1 MTKEKKSIKA
11 VMLDMDGTFYMGG
24 NVLLPGA
31 LELMSFLNEGGRYR
45 FHFLP
50 TTAVKVLMIMLK
62 TDWTGR
68 ET

>member
-31 LELMSFLNEGGRYR
+31 LELMSFLNEGEIP
-45 FHFLP
+45 FSFL
-50 TTAVKVLMIMLK
+50 TNNSSKSADDYVKN
-62 TDWTGR
+62 
-68 ET
+68 